1 MIQAI
6 LDMMGA
12 SAHFVW
18 DILCALAHFGWGL
31 LSAVAAVLSW
41 PVKAALGLLRT
52 TLSWTPLFA
61 GLCLVLAVLLS
72 ALCVLALVC
81 TLRRRRR

>member
-1 MIQAI
+1 MIRVI

-12 SAHFVW
+12 SVHFVW
-18 DILCALAHFGWGL
+18 DLLCALAHLGWGL

-41 PVKAALGLLRT
+41 PVKAVFGLLGA

-72 ALCVLALVC
+72 VLVVLAMVC